1 MEQPAQHFL
10 IQIFQQNIFSAYF
23 LFYLAIIFLGNVFS
37 FIGFLLVIKAQLGLG
52 YLFLMFIVVFL
63 ADISGDILWF
73 HLGKF
78 LRDTKLGYFILNR
91 FNKHN
96 LKFEEIVNKN
106 GMKWYF
112 FGKFFYT
119 SSIIVFMLG
128 WAQKEFKKFIKTSL
142 IITVFMIF
150 VVYFLSI
157 GIILG
162 LTSLANVT
170 KIFNRLEWL
179 FIIGLPLFILLEFI
193 ISKIIKKILSID
205 KFKKLFK
212 FLFNNNNDNELN

>member
-1 MEQPAQHFL
+1 MEQSAQYFL
-10 IQIFQQNIFSAYF
+10 IQIFQQNIFLAYF

-37 FIGFLLVIKAQLGLG
+37 FIGFLLIIKLQLGLE
-52 YLFLMFIVVFL
+52 YLFLMFMVVFL
-63 ADISGDILWF
+63 ADISGDVLWF

-112 FGKFFYT
+112 FAKFFYT
-119 SSIIVFMLG
+119 SSIFVFILG
-128 WAQKEFKKFIKTSL
+128 WSQKEFKKFIKTSL
-142 IITVFMIF
+142 VITVF
-150 VVYFLSI
+150 VVLVIYGLSV
-157 GIILG
+157 GIVVG
-162 LTSLANVT
+162 LTSLANVVKT
-170 KIFNRLEWL
+170 FNKFEWL
-179 FIIGLPLFILLEFI
+179 FIVGLPLFILLEFI

-212 FLFNNNNDNELN
+212 FLFNNNENELS